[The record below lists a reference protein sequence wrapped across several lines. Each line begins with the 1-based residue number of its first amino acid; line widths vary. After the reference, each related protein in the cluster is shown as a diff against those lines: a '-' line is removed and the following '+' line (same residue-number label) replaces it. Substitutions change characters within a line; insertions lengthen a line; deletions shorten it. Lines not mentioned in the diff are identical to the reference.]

1 MKIKKSKAK
10 KQRYAAKLLFQFRV
24 MVDDKPGKMRL
35 CEERIIN
42 CMATHARDALRIAK
56 SAGKEAQHNYK
67 NSDGNKVFF
76 EFIGVME
83 LISCD
88 DVLNKNEV
96 WYDIKTYRQPLER
109 RNKLIPSE
117 SKLSA
122 IRVEG

>member
-1 MKIKKSKAK
+1 
-10 KQRYAAKLLFQFRV
+10 
-24 MVDDKPGKMRL
+24 MVDGKPGTMRL

-42 CMATHARDALRIAK
+42 CMATHARDALKIAK
-56 SAGKEAQHNYK
+56 SMGKKAQHNYK
-67 NSDGNKVFF
+67 NNDGNKVFF

-88 DVLNKNEV
+88 DVLNKDEV
-96 WYDIKTYRQPLER
+96 WYDIKTYRQPKER

-122 IRVEG
+122 IRFEG